1 VQTFLASSQL
11 AETTLERGGKMSA
24 RSEENNVELVP
35 VFNITSQ
42 TANMMERFAGGNEL
56 SRPGI
61 CALVQVTMPKVFAT
75 VTAFRLG
82 RF

>member
-1 VQTFLASSQL
+1 
-11 AETTLERGGKMSA
+11 MSA

-56 SRPGI
+56 SCPGL